1 MKQLSFSPRLMRGN
15 PAGAGRA
22 PSPPERKTA
31 GVAPRRLSFLHITC
45 FFVFWVAVICG
56 RLFWLQVLRHAD
68 YMERAAKQQ
77 QRTFEVAPRRGILY
91 DRDLHELAVTVLA
104 DSIYGVPSEIADK
117 QDAQAAAKYQAV
129 ALALARIVHNDPSD
143 RFTSA
148 QQIKARLNASRNFAW
163 IARKLDPKQVERV
176 KALNLKGVYSQ
187 PEFKRFYPNSQLA
200 AQVLGYVGIDDN
212 GLGGME
218 RGFDRDLHGV
228 PGRMLTALDARRHV
242 LGSQERDPQ
251 PGENLVLTID
261 ENIQFIAERAL
272 DAALARTHAL
282 NGTVVVQDPNTGQIL
297 ALAIRPTFD
306 PNDFRHATTGLLRN
320 HAVSD
325 VYEPGSTFKLVT
337 YSAALD
343 QKLTN
348 PNEVID
354 CQGGKIELAGRI
366 IHDDHPNGLLTVAQ
380 ALQESSDVAAVKLA
394 LRMGSDTFYKY
405 IRAYNF
411 GSRSGIELPS
421 ETRGLLRPPRRWSGS
436 SIGSIA
442 MGQEV
447 AVTPIQLATMVST
460 LANGGVYLPPH
471 IVMARTHEVAGDGK
485 LKGSRFHPRG
495 ELPDPLP
502 PGAHRVVST
511 MAAAEMR
518 SLMQGVVLHGT
529 GTTAQLNGYSAGGKT
544 GTAQKVDVATH
555 RYSKTNYVAS
565 FVGFAPVNNPAITV
579 AVVIDSP
586 KGNHFGHTVS
596 APVFQDVAQQVLEYL
611 GVPHDQELNAKTEVA
626 HKNEDE
632 EPPPAE
638 PTGDMEALFAA
649 VNDLPADDPL
659 RNEVN
664 NQQLAPVSATD
675 ASNSGA
681 GQAGE
686 AEHSQQ
692 LSAEAKLNSGVP
704 AGGREDPSSSENPST
719 PALTPAAERNSTPN
733 SQNNST
739 SNSSKN
745 GNSKASEGSRSQSG
759 PLGNIASRI
768 TALRNV
774 LLPPSPPA
782 ASSQVSSS
790 NGIIVVDAQHRIAV
804 PSFLGQPVREAVES
818 AGTLGLSLQILGTGI
833 ARQQVPAPGTMVPMG
848 TGIVVRFSR

>member
-1 MKQLSFSPRLMRGN
+1 VKQLSFSSRLMRGD
-15 PAGAGRA
+15 PVVAGRE
-22 PSPPERKTA
+22 PSSPERKTA
-31 GVAPRRLSFLHITC
+31 GLAPRRLSFLHVTC

-56 RLFWLQVLRHAD
+56 RLVWLQIVRHAD
-68 YMERAAKQQ
+68 YIERAQKQQ

-104 DSIYGVPSEIADK
+104 NSIYAVPSEIADK
-117 QDAQAAAKYQAV
+117 QDVHAAAKYQAV
-129 ALALARIVHNDPSD
+129 AAALARIVHTDPSD

-148 QQIKARLNASRNFAW
+148 QQIKARLTASRNFAW
-163 IARKLDPKQVERV
+163 IARKLDPKEVERV

-218 RGFDRDLHGV
+218 RGFDRGLHGV

-282 NGTVVVQDPNTGQIL
+282 NGTVVVQDPNSGQIL

-343 QKLTN
+343 QKVTN

-366 IHDDHPNGLLTVAQ
+366 IHDDHWNGLLTVTQ

-405 IRAYNF
+405 IRAYDF
-411 GSRSGIELPS
+411 GSRTGIELPS

-442 MGQEV
+442 IGQEI
-447 AVTPIQLATMVST
+447 AVTPIQLVTMAST
-460 LANGGVYLPPH
+460 LANGGTYLPPH
-471 IVMARTHEVAGDGK
+471 IVMQRTREVAGDGK
-485 LKGSRFHPRG
+485 LKPSRFHPRD

-511 MAAAEMR
+511 MAAAQMR
-518 SLMQGVVLHGT
+518 SLMEAVVLHGT

-611 GVPHDQELNAKTEVA
+611 GVPHDRELNDRQLNSKTDLA
-626 HKNEDE
+626 QKSEDKE
-632 EPPPAE
+632 LPPAE
-638 PTGDMEALFAA
+638 HTGDMEALFAA

-664 NQQLAPVSATD
+664 NQQMAPVSATD
-675 ASNSGA
+675 QSNTAA

-686 AEHSQQ
+686 PGHSQQ
-692 LSAEAKLNSGVP
+692 LSAEAKPNSGGVP
-704 AGGREDPSSSENPST
+704 DGRDALSSSGNSST
-719 PALTPAAERNSTPN
+719 PAITPAAPMNSTL
-733 SQNNST
+733 
-739 SNSSKN
+739 NSSGN
-745 GNSKASEGSRSQSG
+745 GNPSAPAGSRKESG
-759 PLGNIASRI
+759 ALGNIASRI

-774 LLPPSPPA
+774 LLPASPAA
-782 ASSQVSSS
+782 ASSQASSS
-790 NGIIVVDAQHRIAV
+790 NGIIVVDAKHRIAV

-818 AGTLGLSLQILGTGI
+818 AGTLGLSLQILGSGI
-833 ARQQVPAPGTMVPMG
+833 AREQVPAPGTMVPMG